1 MTLARGTFEV
11 KTTPRVPDGEPEALG
26 RMSLDKVYRG
36 DLEGTGRGEMLTAMG
51 SVAGSAAYVAVEV
64 VRGTLA
70 GRRGAF
76 ALQHRGVMT
85 RGAPDLTS
93 HGRAGLGDRGAR
105 RNLGKAR
112 DRDPGRQA
120 LLRARLRAP
129 RGEIESL
136 AT

>member
-1 MTLARGTFEV
+1 VTLARGTFEV

-36 DLEGTGRGEMLTAMG
+36 DLEGTGRGEMLTVMG

-70 GRRGAF
+70 ARRGAF

-85 RGAPDLTS
+85 RGAPDLTVTVVPDS
-93 HGRAGLGDRGAR
+93 GTEGLAGISGRLGIEIRD
-105 RNLGKAR
+105 GKHFYEL
-112 DRDPGRQA
+112 DYELPT
-120 LLRARLRAP
+120 
-129 RGEIESL
+129 EK
-136 AT
+136 

>member
-1 MTLARGTFEV
+1 MARARGTFEV

-70 GRRGAF
+70 GRRGTF

-85 RGAPDLTS
+85 RGTPDLAIAVVPDSGTEGLAGIS
-93 HGRAGLGDRGAR
+93 GRLAIEIRD
-105 RNLGKAR
+105 GKHFYELEYEL
-112 DRDPGRQA
+112 PS
-120 LLRARLRAP
+120 
-129 RGEIESL
+129 EK
-136 AT
+136 